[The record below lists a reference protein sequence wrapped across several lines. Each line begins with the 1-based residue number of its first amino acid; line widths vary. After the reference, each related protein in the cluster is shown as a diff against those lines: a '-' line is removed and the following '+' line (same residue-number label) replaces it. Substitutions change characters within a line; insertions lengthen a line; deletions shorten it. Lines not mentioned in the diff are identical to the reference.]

1 MTAEKVV
8 QLVREQIQHHHP
20 GGVTLTVVPEG
31 VYQQNGYWYVPVRP
45 SAQPPKM
52 FEYYEALAEVA
63 STLEENDQLPIWL
76 MPLLP
81 EEEVTPSVEPVV
93 T

>member
-8 QLVREQIQHHHP
+8 ELVREQIQHHRP
-20 GGVTLTVVPEG
+20 GGVTLTVVPDG
-31 VYQQNGYWYVPVRP
+31 VYQQNEYWYVPVRP

-63 STLEENDQLPIWL
+63 STLEENEQLPIWL
-76 MPLLP
+76 VPMLP
-81 EEEVTPSVEPVV
+81 EEEAVLAGDKAAT
-93 T
+93 